1 MAIWSTVQDGNML
14 NDGKSENIGFIDEL
28 EVSLDTMEANQLEM
42 QKLMETNHEEIQK
55 ITKELKTNHEGM

>member
-1 MAIWSTVQDGNML
+1 VAIWSTVQDGNML